1 MKYDW
6 KILSPIVLAFIFTAC
21 PETTPTPQGVAKV
34 TLETP
39 SVLLPS
45 LNATQQLIA
54 KAFDAQGNLVT
65 AKINW
70 QSSKPNNI
78 SVDAN
83 GVVTGVAVGSSQLSA
98 NVGSVKS
105 APILAAVAELNSDM
119 TNIPASDVES
129 DPVFETAATTTRNIA
144 PRAVSVGSRY
154 SVIVKRSALP
164 TVGKKWYSEGRNGQR
179 LIGKVVA
186 AEALGSDRYK
196 ITLEVVPYQDV
207 FKQLLIDED
216 IDFSKAQTFIPPA
229 VNYEP
234 TAAGVVR
241 PQAFVNV
248 GNGLECELS
257 GISGTP
263 PISLS
268 IPQMSIGYNN
278 DESRTGLFVNIGFGQ
293 PNTIV
298 LRLAGKLTAAMTLSG
313 RITRNFNGT
322 VDCRVS
328 APIAVAVAVPMPM
341 FTSLGEERGLGIAF
355 SGNFSGPTTNFSA
368 EGSSSISYS
377 IGAKLDLDAGTIT
390 PFNTVT
396 PTNNVAIRY
405 ANTGLQISRIKLS
418 ASPYVFENW
427 VFRAGPLAFDIWK
440 NQNGLRF
447 KADLAT
453 LGDQLSD
460 PNYTSSY
467 ALERFHKQGPGA
479 EFHDLMNFLNA
490 GALLPPSS
498 SSSTPIAQDFTLESF
513 ACNVSNFGLC
523 ITRFTDKS
531 FPFIGANNID
541 KLEIYRKRG
550 TTSTLLATDTG
561 VNVTNIV
568 TTFPSNQVQAGD
580 QCQLVVYTK
589 LMPGIPLEAAND
601 SSCDSN

>member
-6 KILSPIVLAFIFTAC
+6 KILSPVVLAFIFSAC

-39 SVLLPS
+39 SVLLPN
-45 LNATQQLIA
+45 LNASQQLVA
-54 KAFDAQGNLVT
+54 KAFDAQGNQVA
-65 AKINW
+65 AKISW
-70 QSSKPNNI
+70 QSSKPGNV

-83 GVVTGVAVGSSQLSA
+83 GLATGVAIGSSQLSA
-98 NVGSVKS
+98 SVGDVKS
-105 APILAAVAELNSDM
+105 APILAAVAELNPDM

-129 DPVFETAATTTRNIA
+129 DPVFEAPAATSSKLTS
-144 PRAVSVGSRY
+144 RAVSVGSRY

-164 TVGKKWYSEGRNGQR
+164 NLGKKWYSEGRNGQR

-196 ITLEVVPYQDV
+196 ITLEVVPYQEV
-207 FKQLLIDED
+207 FKQLHIDED
-216 IDFSKAQTFIPPA
+216 LDFSQSQTTTPPA

-234 TAAGVVR
+234 TSAGVVR

-268 IPQMSIGYNN
+268 VPQMSIGYNN
-278 DESRTGLFVNIGFGQ
+278 DESRSGVFVNIGFGQ
-293 PNTIV
+293 ANTIKI
-298 LRLAGKLTAAMTLSG
+298 RLAGKLTATMALSG
-313 RITRNFNGT
+313 KINRNFNGT

-328 APIAVAVAVPMPM
+328 TPIAVAVAVPLPLL
-341 FTSLGEERGLGIAF
+341 TSLGEERGLGIAF
-355 SGNFSGPTTNFSA
+355 SGNFSGPTTNFSV

-377 IGAKLDLDAGTIT
+377 IGAQLDLDAGTIT

-396 PTNNVAIRY
+396 PTNNVAVRY
-405 ANTGLQISRIKLS
+405 TNTGQPISRIALS

-427 VFRAGPLAFDIWK
+427 VLRAGPLAFDLWK

-453 LGDQLSD
+453 LSDQLGD
-460 PNYTSSY
+460 PNYASSY
-467 ALERFHKQGPGA
+467 ALERFNKQGPGA
-479 EFHDLMNFLNA
+479 EFRDFMNFFNA
-490 GALLPPSS
+490 GALLPASK
-498 SSSTPIAQDFTLESF
+498 SSTEAIAQDFTLESF
-513 ACNVSNFGLC
+513 ACGVSNFGLC
-523 ITRFTDKS
+523 VTRFTDKS

-541 KLEIYRKRG
+541 RLEVYRKRG
-550 TTSTLLATDTG
+550 NISSLLATDTG

-568 TTFPSNQVQAGD
+568 TTFASDQVQAGD

-601 SSCDSN
+601 SSCM

>member
-6 KILSPIVLAFIFTAC
+6 KILSPVVLAFIFTAC
-21 PETTPTPQGVAKV
+21 PEPVPTPPSVAKV
-34 TLETP
+34 TLETL
-39 SVLLPS
+39 SVLLPN

-70 QSSKPNNI
+70 LSSKPNNV

-83 GVVTGVAVGSSQLSA
+83 GLASGVAIGSSQLSA
-98 NVGSVKS
+98 SVGGVKS

-129 DPVFETAATTTRNIA
+129 DPVFETPATTSRNLT
-144 PRAVSVGSRY
+144 PRAVNVGSRY

-164 TVGKKWYSEGRNGQR
+164 TIGKKWYSEGRNGQR

-207 FKQLLIDED
+207 FKHLHIDED
-216 IDFSKAQTFIPPA
+216 IDFSQAQTIIPPP
-229 VNYEP
+229 VTYEP
-234 TAAGVVR
+234 PAEALVR

-257 GISGTP
+257 GVGGTP

-268 IPQMSIGYNN
+268 VPQMSIGYNN
-278 DESRTGLFVNIGFGQ
+278 DEDRTGIFVNIGFGQ
-293 PNTIV
+293 PNTIKI
-298 LRLAGKLTAAMTLSG
+298 RLAGKLTATMALTG
-313 RITRNFNGT
+313 RLTRNFNGT
-322 VDCRVS
+322 VDCRVRT
-328 APIAVAVAVPMPM
+328 PITVAVAVPLPLL
-341 FTSLGEERGLGIAF
+341 TSLGEERGLGIAF
-355 SGNFSGPTTNFSA
+355 SGSFNGPSTNFSV
-368 EGSSSISYS
+368 EGSSSITYS
-377 IGAKLDLDAGTIT
+377 IGAQFNLDNGAIT

-396 PTNNVAIRY
+396 PTNNVAVRY
-405 ANTGLQISRIKLS
+405 ANTGAAISRVSLT

-427 VFRAGPLAFDIWK
+427 VFRAGPLAFDLWK

-453 LGDQLSD
+453 LSDQLGN
-460 PNYTSSY
+460 PNYASSY
-467 ALERFHKQGPGA
+467 ALERFRKQGPGA
-479 EFHDLMNFLNA
+479 EFRDFMNFFNA
-490 GALLPPSS
+490 GALLP
-498 SSSTPIAQDFTLESF
+498 SSTSSTEAIAQNFTLEAFNCS
-513 ACNVSNFGLC
+513 VGNFGIC
-523 ITRFTDKS
+523 VTRFTDKS

-550 TTSTLLATDTG
+550 NVSSLLATDSG
-561 VNVTNIV
+561 VNVSTI
-568 TTFPSNQVQAGD
+568 TTAFQIDQVQVGD

-601 SSCDSN
+601 SSCM